1 MAGQKEG
8 KQLRYEAM
16 GLLRRVNAFVHAVWE
31 DKYLLA
37 LYSEADP
44 CAVHPGLYF
53 QYVTVIFIADGV
65 ISVSDGVRPVQK
77 TGEKRRELAHF

>member
-8 KQLRYEAM
+8 NQLRYEAM

-44 CAVHPGLYF
+44 CAVHPGL
-53 QYVTVIFIADGV
+53 
-65 ISVSDGVRPVQK
+65 
-77 TGEKRRELAHF
+77 